1 MEKHI
6 PKIETRYDD
15 MAGAVSLNFNETMDF
30 NAFSE
35 SVMGINLLQ
44 YEPVSLRIYLN
55 HKDMVVTVF
64 AIDKKFLITE
74 PQNAGKIRV
83 KKFKKEVAPEI
94 LFSYIRQID
103 LTLVNGDFDV
113 ESFEV
118 VN

>member
-6 PKIETRYDD
+6 PRIETRYDD

-55 HKDMVVTVF
+55 HKDMVVTVY
-64 AIDKKFLITE
+64 AIDKKNMLTE
-74 PQNAGKIRV
+74 PQIPGKIRV

-103 LTLVNGDFDV
+103 LTLVNGDFDI

-118 VN
+118 MN